1 MLPNTNPTCFVVNQL
16 TSVVEGQQQTVLGRR
31 RRKGEEE
38 ERRRRK
44 IRRYT
49 GNDGDGEECGCLA
62 LFSYPGR
69 HCMKR
74 QSASRQAQQLRRCV
88 GGCVGAGGGACSRQA
103 GHGESDAVCGA
114 GTLIYRCPPHQ
125 HQTLTGAKG
134 QGWGWGW
141 AWRGAG
147 EGEGWAGRG
156 TGKGVGGRTGQYSA
170 GTRAVVAVP
179 IVFLC
184 VLWFAALMSIRGG
197 GNQREIAYVHEETE
211 RWHMDSSRD
220 SDRGRES

>member
-1 MLPNTNPTCFVVNQL
+1 MESPCPPKDKEPSPRRSSRRQTSELQDSRSSNQDAVLPNTNPTCFVVNQL

-125 HQTLTGAKG
+125 HQTLTGA
-134 QGWGWGW
+134 
-141 AWRGAG
+141 
-147 EGEGWAGRG
+147 
-156 TGKGVGGRTGQYSA
+156 
-170 GTRAVVAVP
+170 
-179 IVFLC
+179 
-184 VLWFAALMSIRGG
+184 
-197 GNQREIAYVHEETE
+197 
-211 RWHMDSSRD
+211 
-220 SDRGRES
+220 